1 MKNYFLLP
9 LLLPIIGFSQKPIF
23 VSATVK
29 SATVYNQSALI
40 SQNTAVLLPK
50 GNSEIVLKNI
60 ANNLNQNTIQIGVPP
75 HVTVLS
81 VQYTTDYISE
91 FEIDE
96 QNPAIK
102 KVRDSIKM
110 VESQIQKTTNS
121 RDADQ
126 KTIELLDKN
135 QQVFGNN
142 SGLNVAELG
151 KMVLFY
157 RQNRTE
163 LSNTINDKNAKID
176 SLSILLERL
185 QNQLELSNL
194 QNEKSSKGKL
204 VLQVMNDIA
213 ENTNFDINYVAN
225 NASWKPMYD
234 LRVDNVA
241 EPINLLYK
249 AQITQNTG
257 IDWKKIKLVLS
268 SGNPNQNNTPPTIN
282 SWFLKYKQPIV
293 SDNDAVNNAGYV
305 TRALKGKVA
314 GVQIGDGLVDKSTR
328 IVIRGNRSVSE
339 NKEDPMVVID
349 NVISTLAIY
358 LQINPSRIKSVN
370 VLKGA
375 EGTALYGAQ
384 GTNGVMV
391 VTTKQGMDDYISM
404 QENQLNVLFDIDLPY
419 DVLSNNKPHSVELK
433 ALKVPASFKSFAIPK
448 AEKAAFLMAEITD
461 YSKFNLLPGEANIIF
476 EGMYVGKTYIS
487 TNQTN
492 DTLSLS
498 MGRDKKIAITREK
511 VADKSGT
518 KFLSSKK
525 EQVFTFDITIKNN
538 KKEAVEVTIKDQYP
552 IATDT
557 DSEVELTENSGA
569 KVNSETGIL
578 TWNLNLKPSETR
590 KLRFSYKVKYPK
602 DKVFGNL

>member
-1 MKNYFLLP
+1 MKNYFLLS
-9 LLLPIIGFSQKPIF
+9 LMLPIIGFSQKPIF

>member
-1 MKNYFLLP
+1 MKNYFLLS
-9 LLLPIIGFSQKPIF
+9 LMLPIIGFSQKPIF
-23 VSATVK
+23 ASANVK
-29 SATVYNQSALI
+29 SVTVYNQAALI

-110 VESQIQKTTNS
+110 VESQMQKTTNS

-163 LSNTINDKNAKID
+163 ISNTINDKNAKID
-176 SLSILLERL
+176 SLSVLLERL
-185 QNQLELSNL
+185 QNKLEFSNL

-213 ENTNFDINYVAN
+213 GNTNFDINYVAN
-225 NASWKPMYD
+225 SASWKPMYD

-257 IDWKKIKLVLS
+257 IDWKKIKLALS
-268 SGNPNQNNTPPTIN
+268 SGNPNQNNMPPTIN

-293 SDNDAVNNAGYV
+293 SDNDAVNNAGYAPLV
-305 TRALKGKVA
+305 LQGKVA
-314 GVQIGDGLVDKSTR
+314 GVQISKGLADKSTR

-391 VTTKQGMDDYISM
+391 ITTKQGMDDYISM

-448 AEKAAFLMAEITD
+448 AEKEAFLIAEIID

-498 MGRDKKIAITREK
+498 MGRDKKIAIMREK
-511 VADKSGT
+511 VAEKSGT

-538 KKEAVEVTIKDQYP
+538 KKEVVEVTIKDQYP

-557 DSEVELTENSGA
+557 DTEVELTENSGA

-602 DKVFGNL
+602 DKVFSDL

>member
-1 MKNYFLLP
+1 MKNYFLLS
-9 LLLPIIGFSQKPIF
+9 LMLPIIGFSQKPIF
-23 VSATVK
+23 ASANVK
-29 SATVYNQSALI
+29 SVTVYNQAALI

-110 VESQIQKTTNS
+110 VESQMQKTTNS

-163 LSNTINDKNAKID
+163 ISNTINDKNAKID
-176 SLSILLERL
+176 SLSVLLERL
-185 QNQLELSNL
+185 QNKLEFSNL

-213 ENTNFDINYVAN
+213 GNTNFDINYVAN
-225 NASWKPMYD
+225 SASWKPMYD

-257 IDWKKIKLVLS
+257 IDWKKIKLALS
-268 SGNPNQNNTPPTIN
+268 SGNPNQNNMPPTIN

-293 SDNDAVNNAGYV
+293 SDNDAVNNAGYAPLV
-305 TRALKGKVA
+305 LQGKVA
-314 GVQIGDGLVDKSTR
+314 GVQISKGLADKSTR

-391 VTTKQGMDDYISM
+391 ITTKQGMDDYISM

-448 AEKAAFLMAEITD
+448 AEKEAFLIAEIID

-498 MGRDKKIAITREK
+498 MGRDKKIAIMREK
-511 VADKSGT
+511 VAEKSGT

-538 KKEAVEVTIKDQYP
+538 KKEVVEVTIKDQYP

-557 DSEVELTENSGA
+557 DTEVELTENSGA

-602 DKVFGNL
+602 DKVFSNL

>member
-1 MKNYFLLP
+1 MKNYLL
-9 LLLPIIGFSQKPIF
+9 LSFLLPIIGFSQKPF
-23 VSATVK
+23 FTTANVK
-29 SATVYNQSALI
+29 SVTVYNQSALI
-40 SQNTAVLLPK
+40 SQNTTVLLPK
-50 GNSEIVLKNI
+50 GNSEIVVKNI
-60 ANNLNQNTIQIGVPP
+60 ANSLNENTIQIGVPK

-126 KTIELLDKN
+126 KTVELLDKN
-135 QQVFGNN
+135 QQVFGN
-142 SGLNVAELG
+142 STGLNVAELS

-163 LSNTINDKNAKID
+163 ISNTINDKNAKID
-176 SLSILLERL
+176 SLSVLLERL
-185 QNQLELSNL
+185 QNKLEFSNL
-194 QNEKSSKGKL
+194 QNEKSSKGKI

-213 ENTNFDINYVAN
+213 GNTNFDINYVAN
-225 NASWKPMYD
+225 SASWKPMYD

-241 EPINLLYK
+241 DPINLLYK

-257 IDWKKIKLVLS
+257 IDWKKIKLSLS
-268 SGNPNQNNTPPTIN
+268 SGNPNQNNTPPVLN
-282 SWFLKYKQPIV
+282 SWFLKYQQPV
-293 SDNDAVNNAGYV
+293 VYRNKDNNAGYV
-305 TRALKGKVA
+305 EQALQGRVA
-314 GVQIGDGLVDKSTR
+314 GVQISGGLADNPNR
-328 IVIRGNRSVSE
+328 IVIRGNRSVPG
-339 NKEDPMVVID
+339 NKVALIVVD
-349 NVISTLAIY
+349 NEITTTEAY
-358 LQINPSRIKSVN
+358 AQINPSRIKSVN
-370 VLKGA
+370 VIKGT
-375 EGTALYGAQ
+375 EGEAIYGSA
-384 GTNGVMV
+384 GVNGAII
-391 VTTKQGMDDYISM
+391 VTTKQGMDDYTSM
-404 QENQLNVLFDIDLPY
+404 QENQLNVSFDIDVPY
-419 DVLSNNKPHSVELK
+419 DVLSNSKPHSVELK
-433 ALKVPASFKSFAIPK
+433 VLKVPASFKSFAIPK
-448 AEKAAFLMAEITD
+448 SEKEAFLMAEITD

-511 VADKSGT
+511 IAEKSGI

-538 KKEAVEVTIKDQYP
+538 KKEAVNVTIKDQYP

-557 DSEVELTENSGA
+557 DTEIELLESSSA
-569 KVNSETGIL
+569 RVNSETSIL
-578 TWNLNLKPSETR
+578 TWDLNLKPSETR
-590 KLRFSYKVKYPK
+590 KLRISYKVRYPK
-602 DKVFGNL
+602 DKVFSNL